1 MIDNFKNSEVRVS
14 GLMYNSTFEQIKELH
29 QYNPEQAG
37 ELAISAIELLLT
49 GDMSTDD
56 VMIRMMLK
64 PMQKINENNIT
75 KYESKVEATKQKKIQ
90 TDKLDKIAEMVNA
103 GYKQSEIGER
113 LGISQQMVSYRI
125 SVIKTKYPDL
135 LNDPGRT
142 KDFTNNTKEFTND
155 TNTLQKYKSEGA
167 KSFVEISDE
176 PIVDYTQP
184 YRF

>member
-1 MIDNFKNSEVRVS
+1 
-14 GLMYNSTFEQIKELH
+14 
-29 QYNPEQAG
+29 
-37 ELAISAIELLLT
+37 
-49 GDMSTDD
+49 
-56 VMIRMMLK
+56 
-64 PMQKINENNIT
+64 
-75 KYESKVEATKQKKIQ
+75 
-90 TDKLDKIAEMVNA
+90 
-103 GYKQSEIGER
+103 
-113 LGISQQMVSYRI
+113 MVSYRI